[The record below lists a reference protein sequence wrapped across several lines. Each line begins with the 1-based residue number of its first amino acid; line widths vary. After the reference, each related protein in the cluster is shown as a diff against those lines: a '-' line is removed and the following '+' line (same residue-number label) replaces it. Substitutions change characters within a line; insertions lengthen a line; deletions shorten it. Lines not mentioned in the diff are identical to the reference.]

1 MVAFNKGKTMH
12 FYSIL
17 YKNKK
22 ISIVALI
29 PHKETGLYSF
39 VNMTKGH
46 ICPCQFK
53 TIEEA
58 LEDLKSYQNIEFWEE
73 IQW

>member
-1 MVAFNKGKTMH
+1 MK

-17 YKNKK
+17 YKDKR
-22 ISIVALI
+22 ISTVTIL
-29 PHKETGLYSF
+29 PHKETGKYSY

-46 ICPCQFK
+46 ICPCQFESV
-53 TIEEA
+53 EEA
-58 LEDLKSYQNIEFWEE
+58 LDDLKNYEEIEMWEE

>member
-1 MVAFNKGKTMH
+1 MK

-17 YKNKK
+17 YKDKRV
-22 ISIVALI
+22 SIVTIL
-29 PHKETGLYSF
+29 PHKETGKYSY

-46 ICPCQFK
+46 ICPYQFDSV
-53 TIEEA
+53 EEA
-58 LEDLKSYQNIEFWEE
+58 LDDLKNYKEIEVWEE

>member
-1 MVAFNKGKTMH
+1 MR

-17 YKNKK
+17 YKDKR
-22 ISIVALI
+22 ISIVAI
-29 PHKETGLYSF
+29 MPHKERGLFSF

-46 ICPCQFK
+46 ICPCKFES
-53 TIEEA
+53 IEAA
-58 LEDLKSYQNIEFWEE
+58 LEDLKNYDNIEMWEE